1 MDLRFSILTGLLF
14 VSQISAQ
21 ELKLDILAPSI
32 GIRQDSV
39 IVSLK
44 MMTKISD
51 LDPKSQVRLTPIL
64 KSGAHDISLPA
75 VVLNGEKAQ
84 KIHVRTTVLN
94 KRRGKP
100 EPADIYQV
108 LEANREN
115 LSVDY
120 RMAIAPQSWMKQA
133 ELLVKE
139 EVVNGTGSKVRSQ
152 LHPVK
157 DNDGSAEISET
168 VQFPSSNSFQPAT
181 KGDSYTINGKK
192 HFKGSYLSPE
202 SDATD
207 VKNQKEL
214 NFSLDEAQVIAEI
227 NPGILSLR
235 ELYTVALS
243 YKNNPE
249 QFYKVIET
257 SVRMYPA
264 SPIANLNAAAAAI
277 EQGNIQAAGRY
288 LQMASRET
296 VAYKNCRG
304 AYELLCNNTYEGI
317 RLLKA
322 AKAAGSE
329 EADNNLK
336 LFFELNEAKA
346 Q

>member
-1 MDLRFSILTGLLF
+1 M
-14 VSQISAQ
+14 
-21 ELKLDILAPSI
+21 
-32 GIRQDSV
+32 
-39 IVSLK
+39 
-44 MMTKISD
+44 
-51 LDPKSQVRLTPIL
+51 
-64 KSGAHDISLPA
+64 
-75 VVLNGEKAQ
+75 
-84 KIHVRTTVLN
+84 
-94 KRRGKP
+94 
-100 EPADIYQV
+100 
-108 LEANREN
+108 
-115 LSVDY
+115 
-120 RMAIAPQSWMKQA
+120 
-133 ELLVKE
+133 
-139 EVVNGTGSKVRSQ
+139 
-152 LHPVK
+152 
-157 DNDGSAEISET
+157 
-168 VQFPSSNSFQPAT
+168 
-181 KGDSYTINGKK
+181 
-192 HFKGSYLSPE
+192 
-202 SDATD
+202 
-207 VKNQKEL
+207 
-214 NFSLDEAQVIAEI
+214 IAEI